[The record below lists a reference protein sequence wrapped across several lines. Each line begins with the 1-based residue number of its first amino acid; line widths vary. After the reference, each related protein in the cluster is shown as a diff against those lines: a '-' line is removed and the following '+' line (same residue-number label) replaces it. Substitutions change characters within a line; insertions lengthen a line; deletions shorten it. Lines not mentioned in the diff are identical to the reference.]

1 MQSSIGFI
9 SISYP
14 SNGSSVRR
22 FAPDRERLMAGEC
35 ETVFFESAFYEEAY
49 RGTALMRLADIT
61 LSIETF
67 HG

>member
-1 MQSSIGFI
+1 MQSLIGFI

-14 SNGSSVRR
+14 FNVSSVRR
-22 FAPDRERLMAGEC
+22 FAPNRERLMAGEC
-35 ETVFFESAFYEEAY
+35 EIVFCESAFYEEAY

-61 LSIETF
+61 SCTETF

>member
-35 ETVFFESAFYEEAY
+35 EIVFCESAFYEEAY
-49 RGTALMRLADIT
+49 RGIVLMLEADIT
-61 LSIETF
+61 SCIETF